1 MDKNGSQRVRD
12 DDPRAR
18 GRQGPHRESWV
29 GEGREKRRLEK
40 RYCAPYRARNGG
52 IPAEAPTSPLLIS
65 TRAERASLRPF
76 SH

>member
-1 MDKNGSQRVRD
+1 MEANASEMTIPAHEADRVLTGS
-12 DDPRAR
+12 PR
-18 GRQGPHRESWV
+18 E